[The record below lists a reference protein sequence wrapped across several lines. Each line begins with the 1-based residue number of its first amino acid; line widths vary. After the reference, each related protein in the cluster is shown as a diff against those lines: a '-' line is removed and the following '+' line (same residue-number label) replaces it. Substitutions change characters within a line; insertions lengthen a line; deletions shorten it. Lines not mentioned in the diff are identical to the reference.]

1 VTIPHERGS
10 AGRIEAALVRSLR
23 RFRRLFRPM
32 NHGSMLQRRLQSPAQ
47 SEEGGALVEFALT
60 VPILMSFFFGLI
72 EVSMALYMHQVVS
85 ECAREGTRYAMVRG
99 STCVN
104 GAGSSCTTTAAAV
117 NSFVSGLSWPNI
129 GGAPMVVSTTFPDGN
144 ESPGSRVQVYVSYA
158 FPYRVP
164 FIPPTTL
171 NMSSTSVTYIVQ

>member
-1 VTIPHERGS
+1 LPRQGEPSGKV
-10 AGRIEAALVRSLR
+10 EAAIVHSLR
-23 RFRRLFRPM
+23 FVRRLLRPRAYA
-32 NHGSMLQRRLQSPAQ
+32 SALRRRQNSAL

-60 VPILMSFFFGLI
+60 VPILFTFFFGLI

-85 ECAREGTRYAMVRG
+85 ECAREGTRYAMVHG
-99 STCVN
+99 ATCVN
-104 GAGSSCTTTAAAV
+104 GAGSSCTMSAASV
-117 NSFVSGLSWPNI
+117 NNYVSGLTWPNI
-129 GGAPMVVSTTFPDGN
+129 GGAPIVVSTTFPDGN
-144 ESPGSRVQVYVSYA
+144 QSPGSRVQVYVTYA

>member
-1 VTIPHERGS
+1 MRSLLRPGAHD
-10 AGRIEAALVRSLR
+10 AALR
-23 RFRRLFRPM
+23 RRRQNAAR
-32 NHGSMLQRRLQSPAQ
+32 

-72 EVSMALYMHQVVS
+72 EVSMALYMHQVLS

-104 GAGSSCTTTAAAV
+104 GSGASCTTTASAV
-117 NSFVSGLSWPNI
+117 NSYVSGLTWPNI

-144 ESPGSRVQVYVSYA
+144 QSPGSRVQVYVTYA

>member
-1 VTIPHERGS
+1 MGDEAGPG
-10 AGRIEAALVRSLR
+10 GRIEAAIVRSLR
-23 RFRRLFRPM
+23 CVRRLLRP
-32 NHGSMLQRRLQSPAQ
+32 GAYDSALRRRRQNPAR

-60 VPILMSFFFGLI
+60 VPILFTFFFGLI
-72 EVSMALYMHQVVS
+72 EVSMALYMHQVLS
-85 ECAREGTRYAMVRG
+85 ECAREGTRYAMVHG

-104 GAGSSCTTTAAAV
+104 GAGSSCTMTAASV
-117 NSFVSGLSWPNI
+117 NSYVSGLTWPNI
-129 GGAPMVVSTTFPDGN
+129 GGAPIVVSTTFPDGN
-144 ESPGSRVQVYVSYA
+144 QSPGSRVKVYVSYA

>member
-1 VTIPHERGS
+1 MTRGRDG
-10 AGRIEAALVRSLR
+10 APVGRIEAAVARSLR
-23 RFRRLFRPM
+23 GIRRLLRP
-32 NHGSMLQRRLQSPAQ
+32 GSVDSAQRRRRPNVGR

-72 EVSMALYMHQVVS
+72 EVAMAIYMHQMLS
-85 ECAREGTRYAMVRG
+85 ECAREGTRYAMVHG

-104 GAGSSCTTTAAAV
+104 GAGSSCTVTAAQV

-129 GGAPMVVSTTFPDGN
+129 GGAPMTVSTTFPDGN
-144 ESPGSRVQVYVSYA
+144 ESPGSRVQVYVTYP

>member
-1 VTIPHERGS
+1 MSLAGVP
-10 AGRIEAALVRSLR
+10 AGRIESAIVRSLR
-23 RFRRLFRPM
+23 CVRGLLRPGAHASAKRSRRQ
-32 NHGSMLQRRLQSPAQ
+32 NPAR

-60 VPILMSFFFGLI
+60 VPILLTFFFGLI
-72 EVSMALYMHQVVS
+72 EVSMALYMHQVLS

-104 GAGSSCTTTAAAV
+104 GSGTSCTTTAASV
-117 NSFVSGLSWPNI
+117 NSYVSGLTWPNI
-129 GGAPMVVSTTFPDGN
+129 GGAPIIVSTTFPDGN
-144 ESPGSRVQVYVSYA
+144 ESPGSRVQVYVTYA